1 MASQSPDLVG
11 RTYECRQIDGL
22 IEAARVGYS
31 GVLVV
36 RGEAGIGKSALL
48 EYATSS
54 ASGFQVIRAT
64 GVESEMEL
72 PFAGLH
78 QLCAR
83 MLDEI
88 ALLPGPQRDAMRTAL
103 GLASGGAP
111 DRFLIGLALLGLLSE
126 ISEKAPL
133 LVVVDDAHWLDT
145 ASTQVLAFAARRLF
159 AERVGLML
167 GARSVHVEL
176 SGFPQ
181 LVVLGLSDDD
191 AGALLASVL
200 SAPLDERVGQ
210 RVIAEAHGNPLALL
224 EWPHGLTAADQ
235 GSGLTVPGRL
245 PLANRIEEG
254 YRQRVS
260 ELPRPTRR
268 FLTLAAAE
276 PTGDAVLLS
285 RAAVRIG
292 IGGDA
297 TPAIEAGLIEIG
309 ATVKFRHP
317 TVRAAVYGA
326 ASIDDRHDAHRA
338 LAGATDADVDPDRRA
353 WHLALAAAGPDEDV
367 AVELERSAVR
377 AQARGGL
384 AAAAAFMKRAVALS
398 SDTDRRA
405 RRALAAA
412 QASLEAGAFDEAL
425 GLLSTTNAETLDE
438 VQLAT
443 TELLRGEIAF
453 AASTGSAAPPLL
465 LQAAKSFEPLD
476 VVVARETYLDA
487 WGAALFAG
495 RLATDGGLV
504 EISRAA
510 GAAPPPSAGT
520 QRPSDLLLDS
530 LATLVTEGVAPSAQL
545 LRDAARVF
553 ADPASPPQRNFRW
566 GWLTTIPSIVLWDED
581 SWHANCARQLQED
594 RDAGALAR
602 LPIDLSGWANLA
614 VWRGDFAAAAVAIAE
629 AESITDATG
638 ARYRPIAAL
647 LLAGLRG
654 REVDAA
660 PTIESVVRDAS
671 AEGEGIVLQWAEFVN
686 AILFN
691 GLGRYEEALAS
702 AQQAVEDMPHLF
714 ISGLALPD
722 FIEAAVRSGR
732 PELVPDG
739 LARLEERTTAAATAW
754 GRGIQARSRA
764 LLSEGELADGL
775 YLEAIELLGR
785 TQMRPDL
792 ARAHLLYGEW
802 LRREKRRA
810 DARHHLR
817 EAHEHLSAI
826 GMEAFAE
833 RARREL
839 AATGARVRNRSVATM
854 LDLTPQETQIAQLA
868 GEGRTNREIGTQ
880 LFISVHTVDYH
891 LKKVFTKM
899 DVNSRRQLRESL
911 ARRSAS
917 LKAGI

>member
-1 MASQSPDLVG
+1 MPSRTPDLIG
-11 RTYECRQIDGL
+11 RTDECRQIERLLEG
-22 IEAARVGYS
+22 ARGGQS

-36 RGEAGIGKSALL
+36 QGEAGIGKSALL
-48 EYATSS
+48 EYAVSS
-54 ASGFQVIRAT
+54 ASGFEVVRAT

-78 QLCAR
+78 QLSAR
-83 MLDEI
+83 MLDGL

-103 GLASGGAP
+103 GLASGGLP

-126 ISEKAPL
+126 TSEKTPL
-133 LVVVDDAHWLDT
+133 LVVVDDAHWLDM
-145 ASTQVLAFAARRLF
+145 ASTQVLAFAARRLL
-159 AERVGLML
+159 AERVCLML
-167 GARSVHVEL
+167 GARSVPDEL
-176 SGFPQ
+176 NRFPR
-181 LVVLGLSDDD
+181 LVVHGLGDAD

-200 SAPLDERVGQ
+200 SAPLDERVGH

-224 EWPHGLTAADQ
+224 EWPHGLTAAEQ
-235 GSGLTVPGRL
+235 GSGFPMPALR
-245 PLANRIEEG
+245 PLASRIEEG
-254 YRQRVS
+254 YRQRVA

-276 PTGDAVLLS
+276 PTGDAVLLW
-285 RAAVRIG
+285 RAAVRLG
-292 IGGDA
+292 VGEDA
-297 TPAIEAGLIEIG
+297 APAIDAGLIEVG
-309 ATVKFRHP
+309 ATVQFRHP
-317 TVRAAVYGA
+317 TARAATYGA
-326 ASIDDRHDAHRA
+326 CSIDDRREAHRA
-338 LAGATDADVDPDRRA
+338 LAHATNAGVDPDRRA
-353 WHLALAAAGPDEDV
+353 WHLALAAGGPDEDV

-398 SDTDRRA
+398 SDTSRRA

-425 GLLSTTNAETLDE
+425 GLLSTAKAETLDE

-465 LQAAKSFEPLD
+465 LRAAKSFEPLD

-504 EISRAA
+504 EVSRAA
-510 GAAPPPSAGT
+510 QAAPPPAGSP
-520 QRPSDLLLDS
+520 RPSDLLLDS
-530 LATLVTEGVAPSAQL
+530 LATLVTEGLAPAAHL
-545 LRDAARVF
+545 LRDATRVF
-553 ADPASPPQRNFRW
+553 VDPATPAQRNFRW
-566 GWLTTIPSIVLWDED
+566 GWLTTIPAIVLWDED
-581 SWHANCARQLQED
+581 SWHAISARQLQED

-602 LPIDLSGWANLA
+602 LPIDLSGWANVA
-614 VWRGDFAAAAVAIAE
+614 VWRGDFGAAAVAIAE
-629 AESITDATG
+629 AESVTEATG
-638 ARYRPIAAL
+638 ARYRPIAAM
-647 LLAGLRG
+647 LLAALRG

-660 PTIESVVRDAS
+660 PLIESVVRDAS
-671 AEGEGIVLQWAEFVN
+671 AGGQGVVLQWAELVN
-686 AILFN
+686 AIMSN
-691 GLGRYEEALAS
+691 GLGRYEQATTS
-702 AQQAVEDMPHLF
+702 ARRAAEEMPNLYV
-714 ISGLALPD
+714 SGLALPEL
-722 FIEAAVRSGR
+722 IEAAVRSAR
-732 PELVPDG
+732 PELAHDALEH
-739 LARLEERTTAAATAW
+739 LAESTTAAGTAW
-754 GRGIQARSRA
+754 GLGIRARSRA
-764 LLSEGELADGL
+764 LLSEGEVADGL
-775 YLEAIELLGR
+775 YLEAIDLLGC

-810 DARHHLR
+810 DARQHLR
-817 EAHEHLSAI
+817 QAHEQLSAM

-839 AATGARVRNRSVATM
+839 AATGERVRTRSVTTIV
-854 LDLTPQETQIAQLA
+854 DLTAQETQIAQLA

-880 LFISVHTVDYH
+880 LFISAHTVEYH

-899 DVNSRRQLRESL
+899 DVTSRTQLQEGL

-917 LKAGI
+917 MGAGV